1 MENRAPDEK
10 ELLRK
15 WRTSRSEEEQRQIL
29 ERILTPYIGRIGRW
43 ALRIRGNPD
52 DAAEAAQDALLA
64 ICSHLGEFR
73 GECRF
78 STWVYTIVRNQV
90 WKKSS
95 RVARRGETSLEEVAE
110 PQGEESSD
118 PESIFRKRESTDQ
131 LRKWIDSE
139 LTSLEARIFLL
150 HFGEGIPLQVL
161 NRQLGLTNRSGA
173 RAYLLA
179 AKRKLRRRIKSSR
192 NLRESFGR
200 HGFFHRF
207 ARAKGAK
214 NG

>member
-1 MENRAPDEK
+1 MKNRGPDEK
-10 ELLRK
+10 ALLRE
-15 WRTSRSEEEQRQIL
+15 WRDSRSGEEKRQLL
-29 ERILTPYIGRIGRW
+29 EKILTPYIDRIGRW

-64 ICSHLGEFR
+64 ICSHIGEFR

-78 STWVYTIVRNQV
+78 STWIYTIVRNQV

-110 PQGEESSD
+110 PQDKASSD

-131 LRKWIDSE
+131 LRKWIGSE
-139 LTSLEARIFLL
+139 LSSLEARIFLL

-161 NRQLGLTNRSGA
+161 NQKLGLTNRSGA

-179 AKRKLRRRIKSSR
+179 AKRKLHRKIKSSR
-192 NLRESFGR
+192 TLRESFGEHR
-200 HGFFHRF
+200 FFHRF